1 MKNYQEI
8 VNFVNKKNNVIT
20 VKEFKDRPKSLTEK
34 IVLDQI
40 YKARYVR
47 LYVDSHTS
55 EDPDGG
61 IATAMVPIR
70 QMNYARSAIPGLA
83 LTLPD
88 GWRLAGLLTITTGTT
103 SHPAALC
110 RPDGWHTASP
120 GIISM
125 EPVK

>member
-1 MKNYQEI
+1 M
-8 VNFVNKKNNVIT
+8 
-20 VKEFKDRPKSLTEK
+20 PKL
-34 IVLDQI
+34 LDMI
-40 YKARYVR
+40 FRMISVPDVMHAEPV
-47 LYVDSHTS
+47 HGFTP
-55 EDPDGG
+55 DPDGG

-103 SHPAALC
+103 SHPAVLC